1 MVAQMGRQLWGV
13 ARQIWGV
20 ARQLW
25 VWPDRFGGVARQ
37 ILGVTRYMWGM
48 TRLGVLLDRFG
59 CG

>member
-1 MVAQMGRQLWGV
+1 M

-48 TRLGVLLDRFG
+48 TRLGVWLDRFG